1 MMHFSQGQV
10 LGRYELLL
18 PVARGGMAEVWA
30 ARLHG
35 SRGFRKLV
43 AIKTIL
49 RGAIDDTRLEQMFL
63 AEAEL
68 ASRIQ
73 HPNVVQTL
81 ELGEHTG
88 GLYLVLEW
96 VDGLSL
102 SALLAE
108 ASVHGGMPLNMAVN
122 LVGQACKGLH
132 AAHELT
138 DENGALL
145 GVVHR
150 DISPQNVL
158 VNFSG
163 TVKVVDFGIAK
174 ATAAA
179 STLTEAGEVKGKL
192 AYMAP
197 EQLRGANVD
206 RRADIFALGTLL
218 YAMTTGRHPFRGEN
232 PSTTL
237 QNITDRVSVPPPSAH
252 VEDYPSTL
260 EEVVLKAL
268 KKEPS
273 ERYATAHEML
283 QALERAVPEALE
295 RSFDVKVAEFV
306 AKVAGSSGAERHQ
319 RIREAGDMLDRLRI
333 KSGASLEQTS
343 PSSLSALAIDGSH
356 VTQQSPLHGH
366 LQGQPFLPAPAPPSR
381 TRVWWIA
388 AGAVLSGG
396 ILGLTL
402 AGGGGPTPS
411 GAQPASAG
419 GSVTP
424 SELVATRPAQTPAA
438 LSASAAAAG
447 SGDARADQATEAA
460 GSDAAAPEDSAALEP
475 AQQKRRAL
483 RAPRVAPSPKAPVKA
498 AAPAAE
504 PPAPASQP
512 NVVEAPPRR
521 EAVKPKTNA
530 WDPDSFGA
538 RQ

>member
-49 RGAIDDTRLEQMFL
+49 RGAIDDTRMEQMFL

-81 ELGEHTG
+81 ELGEHAA

-96 VDGLSL
+96 VDGQSL
-102 SALLAE
+102 SALLTE
-108 ASVHGGMPLNMAVN
+108 ATAHGGMPLRIAVN

-132 AAHELT
+132 AAHELR

-158 VNFSG
+158 VSFSG

-197 EQLRGANVD
+197 EQLRGSDGID
-206 RRADIFALGTLL
+206 RRADIFSMGTLL
-218 YAMTTGRHPFRGEN
+218 YAMTTGRHPFRGDH
-232 PSTTL
+232 PSATL
-237 QNITDRVSVPPPSAH
+237 RNITDRGSVPPPSAH
-252 VEDYPSTL
+252 VEDYPIAL
-260 EEVVLKAL
+260 EEVVLKSL
-268 KKEPS
+268 KKDPA
-273 ERYATAHEML
+273 ERLASAHEML

-295 RSFDVKVAEFV
+295 RSFDLKVAEFV
-306 AKVAGSSGAERHQ
+306 AKVAGSSGSERHQ

-333 KSGASLEQTS
+333 KSGTSLEQTS
-343 PSSLSALAIDGSH
+343 PSSLSALAIDGSN
-356 VTQQSPLHGH
+356 VTQQSPSLLAHA
-366 LQGQPFLPAPAPPSR
+366 QGQALPQAPVAQSR
-381 TRVWWIA
+381 SKVWWIA
-388 AGAVLSGG
+388 AGAVISGG
-396 ILGLTL
+396 VLGLTL
-402 AGGGGPTPS
+402 AGGPGATPATS
-411 GAQPASAG
+411 HPASAG
-419 GSVTP
+419 GTVAAGEYVTVDPRPAPPTP
-424 SELVATRPAQTPAA
+424 SAA
-438 LSASAAAAG
+438 RVSA
-447 SGDARADQATEAA
+447 EAA
-460 GSDAAAPEDSAALEP
+460 SPGLAEAAPPVASEQAEP
-475 AQQKRRAL
+475 AQQQK
-483 RAPRVAPSPKAPVKA
+483 RAPRAARVVPVAKASTKVA
-498 AAPAAE
+498 AAP
-504 PPAPASQP
+504 SQP
-512 NVVEAPPRR
+512 SEA
-521 EAVKPKTNA
+521 
-530 WDPDSFGA
+530 
-538 RQ
+538 

>member
-102 SALLAE
+102 SALLGE
-108 ASVHGGMPLNMAVN
+108 ASVHGGMPLDIAVN

-158 VNFSG
+158 VNFTG

-179 STLTEAGEVKGKL
+179 SALTEAGEGKGKL
-192 AYMAP
+192 AYMPP

-218 YAMTTGRHPFRGEN
+218 YAMTTGRHPFRGDH

-237 QNITDRVSVPPPSAH
+237 QNITDRASVPPPSAH
-252 VEDYPSTL
+252 VEDYPSAL
-260 EEVVLKAL
+260 EEVVLKSL
-268 KKEPS
+268 KKEPG
-273 ERYATAHEML
+273 ERFATAHEML
-283 QALERAVPEALE
+283 QALERALPEALE

-306 AKVAGSSGAERHQ
+306 AKVAGSSGAER
-319 RIREAGDMLDRLRI
+319 R
-333 KSGASLEQTS
+333 SC
-343 PSSLSALAIDGSH
+343 P
-356 VTQQSPLHGH
+356 
-366 LQGQPFLPAPAPPSR
+366 
-381 TRVWWIA
+381 
-388 AGAVLSGG
+388 
-396 ILGLTL
+396 
-402 AGGGGPTPS
+402 
-411 GAQPASAG
+411 
-419 GSVTP
+419 
-424 SELVATRPAQTPAA
+424 RPNP
-438 LSASAAAAG
+438 
-447 SGDARADQATEAA
+447 
-460 GSDAAAPEDSAALEP
+460 
-475 AQQKRRAL
+475 KRRVL
-483 RAPRVAPSPKAPVKA
+483 P
-498 AAPAAE
+498 
-504 PPAPASQP
+504 
-512 NVVEAPPRR
+512 
-521 EAVKPKTNA
+521 
-530 WDPDSFGA
+530 
-538 RQ
+538 

>member
-102 SALLAE
+102 SALLGE
-108 ASVHGGMPLNMAVN
+108 ASVHGGMPLDIAVN

-158 VNFSG
+158 VNFTG

-179 STLTEAGEVKGKL
+179 SALTEAGEVKGKL

-218 YAMTTGRHPFRGEN
+218 YAMTTGRHPFRGDH

-237 QNITDRVSVPPPSAH
+237 QNITDRASVPPPSAH
-252 VEDYPSTL
+252 VEDYPSAL
-260 EEVVLKAL
+260 EEVVLKSL
-268 KKEPS
+268 KKEPG
-273 ERYATAHEML
+273 ERFATAHEML
-283 QALERAVPEALE
+283 QALERALPEALE

-366 LQGQPFLPAPAPPSR
+366 IQGPFLPTPVPPSR
-381 TRVWWIA
+381 SKVWWIA
-388 AGAVLSGG
+388 AGAVISGG

-402 AGGGGPTPS
+402 AGGTGHTPS

-424 SELVATRPAQTPAA
+424 SELVATRPAAAPAA
-438 LSASAAAAG
+438 VSASAAAA
-447 SGDARADQATEAA
+447 SGDPRAEATAA
-460 GSDAAAPEDSAALEP
+460 ETAAPADSAELEP
-475 AQQKRRAL
+475 AQQKRRGL
-483 RAPRVAPSPKAPVKA
+483 RAPRVAPSPKAPAKA

-504 PPAPASQP
+504 PAAPAPQP
-512 NVVEAPPRR
+512 VVVEAPPRR
-521 EAVKPKTNA
+521 EPVKSKTNA

>member
-81 ELGEHTG
+81 ELGEHAS

-96 VDGLSL
+96 VEGQSL
-102 SALLAE
+102 SALLTE
-108 ASVHGGMPLNMAVN
+108 ASAHGGIPLKIAVN

-138 DENGALL
+138 DENGAPL

-158 VNFSG
+158 VSFSG

-197 EQLRGANVD
+197 EQLRGSAGVD
-206 RRADIFALGTLL
+206 RRADIFSMGTLL
-218 YAMTTGRHPFRGEN
+218 YAMTTGRHPFRGDH
-232 PSTTL
+232 PSATL
-237 QNITDRVSVPPPSAH
+237 RNITTRGSVPPPSAH
-252 VEDYPSTL
+252 VEDYPSAL
-260 EEVVLKAL
+260 EEVVLKSL
-268 KKEPS
+268 KKDPS
-273 ERYATAHEML
+273 ERFATAHEML

-295 RSFDVKVAEFV
+295 RSFDAKVAEFI
-306 AKVAGSSGAERHQ
+306 AKVSGSSGSERHQ

-333 KSGASLEQTS
+333 KSGSSLEQTS
-343 PSSLSALAIDGSH
+343 PSSLSALAIDGSN
-356 VTQQSPLHGH
+356 VTQQSALLLAGAP
-366 LQGQPFLPAPAPPSR
+366 GQPAPQAQVPQSR
-381 TRVWWIA
+381 SRVWWIA
-388 AGAVLSGG
+388 AGAVLCGG
-396 ILGLTL
+396 VLGLTL
-402 AGGGGPTPS
+402 AGGPATPTATS
-411 GAQPASAG
+411 HPASAG

-424 SELVATRPAQTPAA
+424 SELMAAEPKQVLPAT
-438 LSASAAAAG
+438 SAATAPAESVEPGAEADAAPAG
-447 SGDARADQATEAA
+447 SHA
-460 GSDAAAPEDSAALEP
+460 
-475 AQQKRRAL
+475 AQQKK
-483 RAPRVAPSPKAPVKA
+483 RAPRSARL
-498 AAPAAE
+498 APAAKA
-504 PPAPASQP
+504 PAKVAADSAPPSAPVPAPTS
-512 NVVEAPPRR
+512 VEAPRPR
-521 EAVKPKTNA
+521 ESVKPKSNA
-530 WDPDSFGA
+530 WDTDTFGA

>member
-49 RGAIDDTRLEQMFL
+49 RGAIDDTRMEQMFL

-81 ELGEHTG
+81 ELGEHAG

-96 VDGLSL
+96 VDGQSL
-102 SALLAE
+102 SALLTD
-108 ASVHGGMPLNMAVN
+108 ASAHGGLPLPIAVN

-132 AAHELT
+132 AAHELK
-138 DENGALL
+138 DENGAPL

-158 VNFSG
+158 VSFSG

-197 EQLRGANVD
+197 EQLRGSDGVD
-206 RRADIFALGTLL
+206 RRADIFSMGTLL
-218 YAMTTGRHPFRGEN
+218 YAMTTGRHPFRGDH
-232 PSTTL
+232 PSATL
-237 QNITDRVSVPPPSAH
+237 RNITTRGSVPPPSAH
-252 VEDYPSTL
+252 VEDYPSAL
-260 EEVVLKAL
+260 EEVVLKSL
-268 KKEPS
+268 KKDPG
-273 ERYATAHEML
+273 ERFATAHEML
-283 QALERAVPEALE
+283 QALERAVPDALE
-295 RSFDVKVAEFV
+295 RSFDVKVAEFI
-306 AKVAGSSGAERHQ
+306 AKVSGSSGSERHQ

-343 PSSLSALAIDGSH
+343 PSSLSALAIDGSNI
-356 VTQQSPLHGH
+356 TQQSPL
-366 LQGQPFLPAPAPPSR
+366 LLTAAAGQLASPTPVAPSR
-381 TRVWWIA
+381 SRVWWIA
-388 AGAVLSGG
+388 AGAVVCGG
-396 ILGLTL
+396 VLGLTL
-402 AGGGGPTPS
+402 GGGPATPATS
-411 GAQPASAG
+411 HPASAG

-424 SELVATRPAQTPAA
+424 SELVAAEPKQAP
-438 LSASAAAAG
+438 SAASGPVAAAP
-447 SGDARADQATEAA
+447 SVEAEE
-460 GSDAAAPEDSAALEP
+460 AAAPESSASAEP
-475 AQQKRRAL
+475 AQKK
-483 RAPRVAPSPKAPVKA
+483 RAPRIARVAPASKAPVKA
-498 AAPAAE
+498 AAASE
-504 PPAPASQP
+504 PQPTEPAPAPAPSAA
-512 NVVEAPPRR
+512 EAPRPR
-521 EAVKPKTNA
+521 ESAKPKSNA

>member
-1 MMHFSQGQV
+1 MWASPREQLVGFMMHFTQGQV
-10 LGRYELLL
+10 LGRYELVL

-49 RGAIDDTRLEQMFL
+49 RGAIDDARMEQMFL

-81 ELGEHTG
+81 ELGEHAA

-96 VDGLSL
+96 VEGLSL
-102 SALLAE
+102 SALLSE
-108 ASVHGGMPLNMAVN
+108 SSVHGGLPLPIAVN

-138 DENGALL
+138 DENGVLL

-158 VNFSG
+158 VSFSG

-197 EQLRGANVD
+197 EQLLGGNSVD
-206 RRADIFALGTLL
+206 RRADIFSMGTLL
-218 YAMTTGRHPFRGEN
+218 YAMTTGRHPFRGDH
-232 PSTTL
+232 PSSTL
-237 QNITDRVSVPPPSAH
+237 RNLTERGSVPPPSSH
-252 VEDYPSTL
+252 VEDYPSAL
-260 EEVVLKAL
+260 EQVVLKAL
-268 KKEPS
+268 KKDPKD
-273 ERYATAHEML
+273 RFATAHEML
-283 QALERAVPEALE
+283 QALERAIPEALE
-295 RSFDVKVAEFV
+295 RSFDTKVAEFV
-306 AKVAGSSGAERHQ
+306 AKVAGSSGSERHQ

-333 KSGASLEQTS
+333 KSGSSLELAS

-356 VTQQSPLHGH
+356 FTQQSPLPLGH
-366 LQGQPFLPAPAPPSR
+366 PPHASAPVPAPQSR
-381 TRVWWIA
+381 SKVWWIA
-388 AGAVLSGG
+388 AGAVVCGG
-396 ILGLTL
+396 VLGLTL
-402 AGGGGPTPS
+402 AGG
-411 GAQPASAG
+411 PATSPVSAAG
-419 GSVTP
+419 GSVPP
-424 SELVATRPAQTPAA
+424 SEFVSVDTATHSVAAA
-438 LSASAAAAG
+438 SASAASSSVCSGSNCGSRSSAWIASGARRCTCPAGKNAARAAG
-447 SGDARADQATEAA
+447 RSTA
-460 GSDAAAPEDSAALEP
+460 
-475 AQQKRRAL
+475 
-483 RAPRVAPSPKAPVKA
+483 
-498 AAPAAE
+498 
-504 PPAPASQP
+504 
-512 NVVEAPPRR
+512 
-521 EAVKPKTNA
+521 
-530 WDPDSFGA
+530 
-538 RQ
+538 

>member
-1 MMHFSQGQV
+1 
-10 LGRYELLL
+10 L

-49 RGAIDDTRLEQMFL
+49 RGAIDDTRMEQMFL

-81 ELGEHTG
+81 ELGEHDS

-96 VDGLSL
+96 VEGLSL
-102 SALLAE
+102 SALLSE
-108 ASVHGGMPLNMAVN
+108 ASVHGGVPLAIAVN

-138 DENGALL
+138 DENGAPL

-158 VNFSG
+158 VSFSG

-197 EQLRGANVD
+197 EQLRGSEGVD

-218 YAMTTGRHPFRGEN
+218 YAMTTGRHPFRGDH
-232 PSTTL
+232 PSATL
-237 QNITDRVSVPPPSAH
+237 KNITMRGSVPPPSAH
-252 VEDYPSTL
+252 VEDYPSSL

-268 KKEPS
+268 KKDPAD
-273 ERYATAHEML
+273 RYATAHEML
-283 QALERAVPEALE
+283 QALERALPDALE

-306 AKVAGSSGAERHQ
+306 AKVAGSSGSERYQ

-356 VTQQSPLHGH
+356 VTQQSPLLLG
-366 LQGQPFLPAPAPPSR
+366 QAPGQPQLPVAQSR
-381 TRVWWIA
+381 SKVWWIA
-388 AGAVLSGG
+388 AGAVVCGG
-396 ILGLTL
+396 VLGLTL
-402 AGGGGPTPS
+402 AGGPATAPATS
-411 GAQPASAG
+411 NPASAG
-419 GSVTP
+419 ASVTP
-424 SELVATRPAQTPAA
+424 NELRAMEPKLAPAPAA
-438 LSASAAAAG
+438 ASVPPAESGTAEADESAAPAG
-447 SGDARADQATEAA
+447 SERAE
-460 GSDAAAPEDSAALEP
+460 S
-475 AQQKRRAL
+475 AQQKKRVL
-483 RAPRVAPSPKAPVKA
+483 RAPRGAAPVRTSAKAAVAPSEPVA
-498 AAPAAE
+498 
-504 PPAPASQP
+504 PAPAP
-512 NVVEAPPRR
+512 APAETPRPR
-521 EAVKPKTNA
+521 ETVKPKGNA

>member
-1 MMHFSQGQV
+1 MHFSQGQV

-81 ELGEHTG
+81 ELGEHVG

-96 VDGLSL
+96 VDGQSL
-102 SALLAE
+102 SALLTESA
-108 ASVHGGMPLNMAVN
+108 AHGGIPLSIAVN

-138 DENGALL
+138 DENGAPL

-158 VNFSG
+158 VSFSG

-197 EQLRGANVD
+197 EQLRGSAGVD
-206 RRADIFALGTLL
+206 RRADIFSMGTLL
-218 YAMTTGRHPFRGEN
+218 YAMTTGRHPFRGDH
-232 PSTTL
+232 PSATL
-237 QNITDRVSVPPPSAH
+237 RNITTRGSVPPPSAH
-252 VEDYPSTL
+252 VENYPSAL

-268 KKEPS
+268 KKDPG
-273 ERYATAHEML
+273 ERFTTAHEML

-295 RSFDVKVAEFV
+295 RSFDVKVAEFI
-306 AKVAGSSGAERHQ
+306 AKVSGSSGSERHQ

-333 KSGASLEQTS
+333 KSGSSLEQTS
-343 PSSLSALAIDGSH
+343 PSSLSALSIDGSNA
-356 VTQQSPLHGH
+356 TQQSVLLVGSAP
-366 LQGQPFLPAPAPPSR
+366 GQPLAQAPVPHGSG
-381 TRVWWIA
+381 RVWWIA
-388 AGAVLSGG
+388 AGAVVCGG
-396 ILGLTL
+396 IIGLTL
-402 AGGGGPTPS
+402 AGGPTSAPATS
-411 GAQPASAG
+411 HPASAG
-419 GSVTP
+419 ASVTP
-424 SELVATRPAQTPAA
+424 TELMVVEPKQVAPDT
-438 LSASAAAAG
+438 SAATAPADSVAAQPDEAREPPG
-447 SGDARADQATEAA
+447 SE
-460 GSDAAAPEDSAALEP
+460 GSES
-475 AQQKRRAL
+475 AQQKK
-483 RAPRVAPSPKAPVKA
+483 RAPRFAKLAPPASRASAKPVASSEAPAPA
-498 AAPAAE
+498 AAPA
-504 PPAPASQP
+504 PSPSPL
-512 NVVEAPPRR
+512 EAPRPR